1 MAGTQPKELAE
12 LELVVMRGFWDDGP
26 GTTTK
31 ARQQP
36 DANQSKLWD
45 VLPGRSGYWRLNVDA
60 ALQHPVI
67 GQWLNQADTLFLTP
81 GWKMVARDEARDR
94 RAELGLSLKNVASI
108 SGSVNMQTKMID
120 KAETDHDFHTS
131 VTTNEF
137 VMRMRR
143 DDDCPVP
150 CDERPYGNPFTET
163 DGNAPQGCRI
173 LRRRH

>member
-60 ALQHPVI
+60 ALQRPVI

-94 RAELGLSLKNVASI
+94 RASLRQVPADAERDPGRRTRRG
-108 SGSVNMQTKMID
+108 SG
-120 KAETDHDFHTS
+120 
-131 VTTNEF
+131 
-137 VMRMRR
+137 
-143 DDDCPVP
+143 
-150 CDERPYGNPFTET
+150 
-163 DGNAPQGCRI
+163 GCSRS
-173 LRRRH
+173 